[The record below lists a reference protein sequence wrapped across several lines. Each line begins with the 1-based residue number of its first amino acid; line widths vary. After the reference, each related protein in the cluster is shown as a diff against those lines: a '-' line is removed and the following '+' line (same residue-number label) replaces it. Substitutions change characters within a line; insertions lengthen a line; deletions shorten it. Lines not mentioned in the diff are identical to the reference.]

1 MGAFRPWEGVRVSLG
16 CERGQQGA
24 AGERLQRSGSTSNQP
39 PPPRKGLSPSPDLL
53 WELHKIIDL
62 D

>member
-1 MGAFRPWEGVRVSLG
+1 MSLG